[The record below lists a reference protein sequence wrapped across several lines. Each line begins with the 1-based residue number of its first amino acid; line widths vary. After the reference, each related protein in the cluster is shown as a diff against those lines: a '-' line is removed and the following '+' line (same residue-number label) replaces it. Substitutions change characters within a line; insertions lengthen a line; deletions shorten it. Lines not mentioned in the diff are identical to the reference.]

1 MFTKAIVRTP
11 CRAMVNGLSS
21 ANLGTPDYHKALL
34 QHADYIE
41 ALKECGLQVTV
52 LPADEN
58 FPDSTFVEDVAL
70 MTPRCAI
77 LTNPGAPSRT
87 LETRS
92 MLKSISD
99 FYENVEM
106 IEAPGNVEAGD
117 IMMVGDHYY
126 IGLSERTNQ
135 AGAKQMIAF
144 LESYGFQ
151 GSMVKLA
158 EVLHLKTGL
167 GYLED
172 DNLLA
177 CGEFLYKP
185 EFQKYRLLRVDPDE
199 AYAANSV
206 WINGTVLTPKGF
218 PKTRSLIE
226 SAGYNIREVDV
237 SEFEKLDGGLSCLS
251 LRF

>member
-11 CRAMVNGLSS
+11 CRALVNGLSS
-21 ANLGTPDYHKALL
+21 ANLGQPDYHKALL

-92 MLKSISD
+92 MLKTIRK
-99 FYENVEM
+99 FYANVET
-106 IEAPGNVEAGD
+106 IEAPGTVEAGD

-135 AGAKQMIAF
+135 AGAEQVIAF
-144 LESYGFQ
+144 LEAHGMR
-151 GSMVKLA
+151 GSMVDITG
-158 EVLHLKTGL
+158 VLHLKTGF
-167 GYLED
+167 
-172 DNLLA
+172 
-177 CGEFLYKP
+177 FLH
-185 EFQKYRLLRVDPDE
+185 FDG
-199 AYAANSV
+199 AAN
-206 WINGTVLTPKGF
+206 NL
-218 PKTRSLIE
+218 
-226 SAGYNIREVDV
+226 SAKVIV
-237 SEFEKLDGGLSCLS
+237 
-251 LRF
+251 